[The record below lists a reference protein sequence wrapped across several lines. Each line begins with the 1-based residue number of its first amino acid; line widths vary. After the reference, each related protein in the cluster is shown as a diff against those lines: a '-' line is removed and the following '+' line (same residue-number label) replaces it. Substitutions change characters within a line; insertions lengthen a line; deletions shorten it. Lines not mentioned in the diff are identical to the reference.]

1 MLRLVSCWIKLLGP
15 GWRCD
20 DSVMTTRYG
29 MEVFQW
35 YTKDVYVPYKSSINI
50 FICVNRYII
59 ICGFTIYLFVHSLM
73 YLPDLYIYCRYKYL
87 STYLATYLSIILY
100 SIYLHHTSILNIAP
114 SNGFPNLE
122 KDHGMLQPFQ
132 EGIAHHENTTVVVTK
147 VINIMYN

>member
-1 MLRLVSCWIKLLGP
+1 
-15 GWRCD
+15 
-20 DSVMTTRYG
+20 
-29 MEVFQW
+29 
-35 YTKDVYVPYKSSINI
+35 
-50 FICVNRYII
+50 
-59 ICGFTIYLFVHSLM
+59 M

-132 EGIAHHENTTVVVTK
+132 EGIAHHENTTITVVVTK